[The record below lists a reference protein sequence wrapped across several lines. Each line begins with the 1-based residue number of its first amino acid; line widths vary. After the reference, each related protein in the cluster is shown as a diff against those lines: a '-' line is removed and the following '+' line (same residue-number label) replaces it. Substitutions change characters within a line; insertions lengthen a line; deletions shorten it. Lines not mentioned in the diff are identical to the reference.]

1 MVPVYRFLTYFMF
14 PLYLAASETNTQFG
28 ILDYSVLQK
37 QALYLILQNE
47 SDF

>member
-1 MVPVYRFLTYFMF
+1 MVSAYHFLIYFMF

-28 ILDYSVLQK
+28 ISDYSAFQK
-37 QALYLILQNE
+37 QALYLILQNK